1 MTTTGTTTP
10 EILSSR
16 PPGPPEQRV
25 ITAVGIVVFT
35 GVALTQ
41 WLFTT
46 SSETETGPVAAA
58 SAAASPGQVMPAP
71 GRADA
76 GANAGSV
83 DRPEAFA
90 QFCWNSPTL
99 CGPAEPTPP
108 NRAYLLFCQNS
119 SVLCTSTAPVARPR

>member
-16 PPGPPEQRV
+16 PPGPPERRV

-46 SSETETGPVAAA
+46 SETEIGPVAAA
-58 SAAASPGQVMPAP
+58 SAAASPRQVMPAP
-71 GRADA
+71 GRANA